1 MMPDHAVQLAH
12 TSFILISRNVQ
23 IKAKRSQED
32 ALHGVDALH
41 WYWSFAGQHPSPRD
55 REVDV
60 AQRRVVV
67 DFLRDHDAAQ
77 EEALT
82 VPRRHP

>member
-32 ALHGVDALH
+32 ALHGIDALD
-41 WYWSFAGQHPSPRD
+41 GD
-55 REVDV
+55 RPFT
-60 AQRRVVV
+60 R
-67 DFLRDHDAAQ
+67 
-77 EEALT
+77 
-82 VPRRHP
+82 

>member
-1 MMPDHAVQLAH
+1 MPHDAVQLAH

-41 WYWSFAGQHPSPRD
+41 WYWSFAGQHPAPRH

-60 AQRRVVV
+60 AQRRIIMNL
-67 DFLRDHDAAQ
+67 LRDHDAA
-77 EEALT
+77 
-82 VPRRHP
+82 

>member
-32 ALHGVDALH
+32 ALHGVDALDWH
-41 WYWSFAGQHPSPRD
+41 GPLARQHPSPRD
-55 REVDV
+55 GEVDV

-67 DFLRDHDAAQ
+67 DLLRDHDA
-77 EEALT
+77 T
-82 VPRRHP
+82 